1 MSSKKS
7 KDFDRNL
14 DSRAMNKQIEK
25 NLYKASEILKDTS
38 NQIAPID
45 TGQLRSNVE
54 TKNRN
59 FESNVIWEQPYAG
72 KVYEKNKKNPQ
83 TTKWI
88 EKGYNKKRN
97 TLERIMREEVVK

>member
-14 DSRAMNKQIEK
+14 NSPEMERQIK
-25 NLYKASEILKDTS
+25 NNLYKASEILKDTS

-45 TGQLRSNVE
+45 TGQLRSNVD
-54 TKNRN
+54 TNNRGL
-59 FESNVIWEQPYAG
+59 ESNVIWQQPYAG